1 MIKNLDKR
9 LNDIISESDQNVTN
23 EILNDL
29 ISYANNDTQKSIIQ
43 IGNLILDNKN
53 LIPLVKDKLI
63 PGKN

>member
-1 MIKNLDKR
+1 MIKNLDNR
-9 LNDIISESDQNVTN
+9 LSDIISESDRNVTN
-23 EILNDL
+23 EILSDL
-29 ISYANNDTQKSIIQ
+29 IAYANNDTQKSIIQ